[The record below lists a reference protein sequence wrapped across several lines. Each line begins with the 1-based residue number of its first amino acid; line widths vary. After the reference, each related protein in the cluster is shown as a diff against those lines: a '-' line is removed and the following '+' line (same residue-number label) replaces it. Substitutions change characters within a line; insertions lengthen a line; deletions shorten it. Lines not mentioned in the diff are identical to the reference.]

1 MGLWRLYAS
10 GRLQQRNNRSFYGGI
25 LIFAVL
31 YDVYKEKINLS
42 DFLHPFRLAGRLP
55 VETMLFLCCLS
66 FALFYLFIMVEL
78 KENVYIAFRQADS
91 RHLLNLYKFE
101 IITVTLAW
109 LIAAKK
115 LICREKFDNPLFN
128 EGTLLAPLFCWR
140 FLFSICIL
148 LPTLNMCG
156 LKATTL
162 C

>member
-1 MGLWRLYAS
+1 
-10 GRLQQRNNRSFYGGI
+10 
-25 LIFAVL
+25 
-31 YDVYKEKINLS
+31 
-42 DFLHPFRLAGRLP
+42 
-55 VETMLFLCCLS
+55 
-66 FALFYLFIMVEL
+66 MVEL

-128 EGTLLAPLFCWR
+128 EGTLFGASFLLAILI
-140 FLFSICIL
+140 SICIL